1 MSGIILGQRPQKR
14 NPMPLSEKEIA
25 LVFQAQATLIAV
37 LFLLGLYFKNR
48 RSRHV
53 KIMSTAIVWD
63 LLLVGQ
69 IEWNRGAVGKA
80 VQFGE
85 NTWLLNAHVAAA
97 ITTVLLYGAMI
108 YTGRK
113 LLKGQN
119 SLRPLHKKMGLTTLG
134 LRFFVYISSFFIA
147 H

>member
-1 MSGIILGQRPQKR
+1 MI
-14 NPMPLSEKEIA
+14 LSEKGIA
-25 LVFQAQATLIAV
+25 LLFQTQATLIAI
-37 LFLLGLYFKNR
+37 LFLIGLYFKTH

-80 VQFGE
+80 VRFEE
-85 NTWLLNAHVAAA
+85 NTWLLNTHVTAA
-97 ITTVLLYGAMI
+97 ILTVLLYGAMI

-119 SLRPLHKKMGLTTLG
+119 TFRPLHKKMGLSTLG
-134 LRFFVYISSFFIA
+134 LRLFVYVSSFFISS
-147 H
+147 